1 MIPSSVGLD
10 VMRKIQ
16 KLKNQHTVIIITHFC
31 YIHSDICNLY
41 FLFWMICWQKNK
53 NYRAF
58 VTPKIPRRAMW
69 CVCVFFFWRCYRHPH
84 LQSTTTAWPQDANF
98 FLVCN
103 LKFIKSIIV
112 PQDANF
118 FLICNL
124 KVHHGHHR
132 PHPRRCHHL
141 RRLLVGSVS
150 TRWGRKFPR
159 FLCASPWS
167 RLRRLHH
174 WIATILLRP

>member
-1 MIPSSVGLD
+1 MRVFIFNLLSYLVYICIRSFGNDSFFVGLD

-69 CVCVFFFWRCYRHPH
+69 CVCVFF
-84 LQSTTTAWPQDANF
+84 
-98 FLVCN
+98 
-103 LKFIKSIIV
+103 LKM
-112 PQDANF
+112 
-118 FLICNL
+118 L
-124 KVHHGHHR
+124 
-132 PHPRRCHHL
+132 
-141 RRLLVGSVS
+141 
-150 TRWGRKFPR
+150 
-159 FLCASPWS
+159 
-167 RLRRLHH
+167 
-174 WIATILLRP
+174 